1 MKRAVDDFGNARDV
15 KVIYAEVIS
24 RMSDR
29 LAEKVDKTEDDYRNI
44 LPDDIPC
51 VENAETMATE
61 GAAVA
66 TAEESEVE
74 HE

>member
-1 MKRAVDDFGNARDV
+1 MKRAGEDFGNARDV
-15 KVIYAEVIS
+15 KAVYGDVIS

-29 LAEKVDKTEDDYRNI
+29 LAEKADKTEDDYRNI

-51 VENAETMATE
+51 VENAETVTTE
-61 GAAVA
+61 GTAVA